1 MIEIWKAS
9 WVGSKRVNKQNSDYW
24 DPCCIL
30 YIIPFTSSYTC
41 FFSGRRNIQELK
53 TQISLPFEGFTEA
66 HKKEGISKNLVSSY
80 RKTCNKTKHPFGIGA
95 ELSQGRGQKQHL
107 FEIGT
112 SDDRLPS
119 CACGIHLLLE
129 RMGRYL
135 ASEISL
141 MSIPQKCCF
150 PCFNM
155 FRWLWTTKIGMTSY
169 FRSFTVGA
177 RGHHIC
183 ESVRKEIQI
192 ASSKGVCL
200 PFPLRE
206 FLVGEWGFTANL
218 LNGAAVKYV
227 CNTHV
232 YVRNRPKT

>member
-1 MIEIWKAS
+1 MESLKIW
-9 WVGSKRVNKQNSDYW
+9 
-24 DPCCIL
+24 C
-30 YIIPFTSSYTC
+30 
-41 FFSGRRNIQELK
+41 
-53 TQISLPFEGFTEA
+53 
-66 HKKEGISKNLVSSY
+66 SY
-80 RKTCNKTKHPFGIGA
+80 RKACNTTKHPFGIGA

-119 CACGIHLLLE
+119 YACGIHLLLE

-141 MSIPQKCCF
+141 MSIPQKCFF
-150 PCFNM
+150 PCLTCSGGFG
-155 FRWLWTTKIGMTSY
+155 LTKIGMAIMASY

-183 ESVRKEIQI
+183 ESVRKKIQS
-192 ASSKGVCL
+192 ASSKGVSL

-232 YVRNRPKT
+232 YVRNRAKT